1 MVTYSI
7 YPHHFILGELSIRTW
22 KMDLAKPSGHIPK
35 SSQIYQ
41 SQNSIPKWLLILS
54 VIYPIFHANLPMIFP
69 EIGGWF
75 FSEGPNGV
83 PGAHW
88 AVRSDIGHPIGGDWN
103 IWIMTFPSYWEWKII
118 PTDIY
123 WDIYWAIYWDIYGI
137 FIRYLSDLSGY
148 FLSVQKKHGDLMW
161 FGSSLRLRVGEQ
173 TDHGCFCWYEKL
185 QKIDGYGSIPINT
198 IFSGMNIHK
207 SQLFDVNY
215 RGTRVLTHCQIIPPQ
230 IAWRG
235 FTNVKRGRDSS
246 HQTSQLYCIIKNK
259 RDYIWLYM
267 VIYILYIHNYS
278 KSHNSIIIIHPK
290 YHQCIPIIFP
300 SKGSYGFPVWLSS
313 PIGAPIAVL
322 FQAMKWLNDW
332 RRKGG
337 RWWFYLSIFLF
348 FSSFFQQI
356 KYILFDL
363 FEIIWV
369 SWQQLWMVEHC
380 GSCVS

>member
-54 VIYPIFHANLPMIFP
+54 VIYPIFHAHLPMIFP

-137 FIRYLSDLSGY
+137 FMRYLSDLSGY

-198 IFSGMNIHK
+198 IFSGKNIHK

-267 VIYILYIHNYS
+267 V
-278 KSHNSIIIIHPK
+278 
-290 YHQCIPIIFP
+290 
-300 SKGSYGFPVWLSS
+300 
-313 PIGAPIAVL
+313 
-322 FQAMKWLNDW
+322 M
-332 RRKGG
+332 
-337 RWWFYLSIFLF
+337 
-348 FSSFFQQI
+348 
-356 KYILFDL
+356 
-363 FEIIWV
+363 FEIV
-369 SWQQLWMVEHC
+369 WQQLQQQFSSEVFHLTTHVANFEEIEEYNAAKMMMTYFFLYTTWEMGRKSGTIGGSENLLHDHPGCVELVE
-380 GSCVS
+380 GNDWNQKFPYLGYVPFNQSVSISNLGHTRWLPYF